1 MSMCI
6 DPTLFGPYY
15 WAVIHISCLSAGTDL
30 SGDKLTA
37 MNQFV
42 NSLPG
47 IIPCLDCQEHL
58 KENLVTLPFDRS
70 DPFKWS
76 VNLHNLVNSQI
87 GKKNV
92 SYSEALA
99 FWEDKMTKPKHPP
112 YMTIFILSL
121 LLMIGIFYAYK
132 KAYR

>member
-15 WAVIHISCLSAGTDL
+15 WAVIHISCLAAGTDL

-42 NSLPG
+42 NSLPE
-47 IIPCLDCQEHL
+47 IIPCLECQEHL
-58 KENLVTLPFDRS
+58 KANLATLPFDSS

-76 VNLHNLVNSQI
+76 VNLHNLVSSQI
-87 GKKNV
+87 GKKTM
-92 SYSEALA
+92 SYSHALKL
-99 FWEDKMTKPKHPP
+99 WENKMTKPKHPP
-112 YMTIFILSL
+112 YLTIFILSL
-121 LLMIGIFYAYK
+121 MVMIGIFYAYK
-132 KAYR
+132 KVYR